1 MPAKINTKPK
11 NLRKKLLILKKKI
24 KGKINNTKQY
34 VAIVIAWY
42 SWLEMREIIFPT
54 LEFFKINIPKK

>member
-1 MPAKINTKPK
+1 
-11 NLRKKLLILKKKI
+11 LIKKI

-42 SWLEMREIIFPT
+42 SWLEMREIIFPA
-54 LEFFKINIPKK
+54 LELFKINVPKK